1 MYLFVRRQASENEE
15 FGSETDRAPKFG
27 IYPQKDKTLTAN
39 RIEITT
45 ILSLAEK
52 HDFAMKRQ

>member
-1 MYLFVRRQASENEE
+1 MYLFVIRQASENEE

-45 ILSLAEK
+45 NFPLAEK

>member
-1 MYLFVRRQASENEE
+1 MYLFVIHQASENEE

-27 IYPQKDKTLTAN
+27 IYPQKGKTLTAN

-45 ILSLAEK
+45 IFPLAEK